1 MLHAL
6 KKRLTSFEVISIAE
20 SLSFFSWDQKLLRI
34 IHNLSNKLNP
44 FGNNIHHNLTK
55 SNAALL
61 CHNFMKLIT
70 IITKLTTIMASKNL
84 LKSMFFQKR
93 KRLLEKRM
101 KSNACKQACHNSNF
115 WIGVRYALQDRCCC
129 NWLVASLLACLVT
142 KFSQKRL

>member
-44 FGNNIHHNLTK
+44 FDNNIHHSLTK

-70 IITKLTTIMASKNL
+70 IITKLTTIMGSKNL
-84 LKSMFFQKR
+84 LKRMFFQKR
-93 KRLLEKRM
+93 ERLLEKRM
-101 KSNACKQACHNSNF
+101 KSNACKQARHNSHF
-115 WIGVRYALQDRCCC
+115 WIGVSKAL
-129 NWLVASLLACLVT
+129 
-142 KFSQKRL
+142 